1 MFHQPRRA
9 LWHNASTRHCH
20 VSVGRGALPLQTS
33 GKRCWPH
40 LRVCCL
46 PRGGSGD
53 HCRYPTDRVQPFTS
67 FKSRQRGGRATTC
80 HHVSRSTE
88 ICLPAEVGSEATTCP
103 AAPEPASL
111 VQRAP
116 APPRVSWLW
125 NLPPYRE
132 GSRLPCVLWSP
143 VAH

>member
-1 MFHQPRRA
+1 MCLLAEAHYHSKHREKDVGPTYGFA
-9 LWHNASTRHCH
+9 ASPE
-20 VSVGRGALPLQTS
+20 VGPGTTVGTLQTGYRRLQAS
-33 GKRCWPH
+33 SQDKE
-40 LRVCCL
+40 
-46 PRGGSGD
+46 
-53 HCRYPTDRVQPFTS
+53 
-67 FKSRQRGGRATTC
+67 GGRATTC
-80 HHVSRSTE
+80 RHVSRSTE

-132 GSRLPCVLWSP
+132 GSRLPCVLRSP